1 MPPWGRV
8 VMSAAV
14 PLSPCGDGLSR
25 LVDFFDVP
33 FDVPVAER
41 AAVAAGA
48 FFVAERFVLPVG
60 IRGE

>member
-1 MPPWGRV
+1 
-8 VMSAAV
+8 MSAAV

-33 FDVPVAER
+33 FDVPIAER

-48 FFVAERFVLPVG
+48 FFVAERLVLPVG